1 MLIAHFDDNALLWD
15 KLLKDISNKQKTKKA
30 ISGMING
37 DRPMRFPRARY
48 IHFLTCTGMSLRK
61 RFFCMMSGAVLCI
74 FRIRCQI
81 FDSFNFFQV
90 MLPWFIFHYKRHD
103 FLVFFLFLLEALFLS
118 SEVTSERVFSK
129 KLSGLPSQE
138 DMSLYVRFK

>member
-30 ISGMING
+30 ISGMVNG
-37 DRPMRFPRARY
+37 DRPTRFPRARY

-74 FRIRCQI
+74 FRIRYQM
-81 FDSFNFFQV
+81 FDSFNFFSSYATMDNISLQKARFFC
-90 MLPWFIFHYKRHD
+90 LLF
-103 FLVFFLFLLEALFLS
+103 VFVGGFVPA
-118 SEVTSERVFSK
+118 
-129 KLSGLPSQE
+129 
-138 DMSLYVRFK
+138 FKSHF

>member
-30 ISGMING
+30 ISGMVNG
-37 DRPMRFPRARY
+37 DRPTRFPRARY

-74 FRIRCQI
+74 FRIRCQM
-81 FDSFNFFQV
+81 FDSFNFFSSYATMDHISLQKARFSCLLFV
-90 MLPWFIFHYKRHD
+90 SV
-103 FLVFFLFLLEALFLS
+103 VFF
-118 SEVTSERVFSK
+118 VPVFKSH
-129 KLSGLPSQE
+129 
-138 DMSLYVRFK
+138 F

>member
-1 MLIAHFDDNALLWD
+1 MLIAHFDANALLWD

-81 FDSFNFFQV
+81 FDSFNFFSSNATMVHISLQKARFSCLLFV
-90 MLPWFIFHYKRHD
+90 SVGGFVP
-103 FLVFFLFLLEALFLS
+103 VFRSHFGEGLLNKTLWISISRRYE
-118 SEVTSERVFSK
+118 
-129 KLSGLPSQE
+129 
-138 DMSLYVRFK
+138 SLCSF

>member
-30 ISGMING
+30 ISGMVNG
-37 DRPMRFPRARY
+37 DRPTRFPRARY

-74 FRIRCQI
+74 FRIRCRCSI
-81 FDSFNFFQV
+81 RLIFFQV
-90 MLPWFIFHYKRHD
+90 MQPWIIFHYKRHD
-103 FLVFFLFLLEALFLS
+103 FFVFFLFLLEALFLPS
-118 SEVTSERVFSK
+118 KVTSERVF
-129 KLSGLPSQE
+129 
-138 DMSLYVRFK
+138 